1 MSNMCKSRQ
10 DNSKRSCDSCLSDCM
25 IRTVQARTQKPKNA
39 FRQLWQQW
47 RQLQDGAIRKQ
58 PLPWEPTHP
67 SLSRH
72 LLPEV
77 ATVCWRKCKHL
88 SCCCTCYHHESSL
101 SCHWACNA
109 VPSKQ
114 LFSIPKRL
122 LSFRL
127 SSSLHWKSKLRNFW
141 GLSKNAFLHCED
153 VLGTAKETAPRSK
166 AVPVLASPQAKGA

>member
-1 MSNMCKSRQ
+1 MMSNMCKSRQ

-47 RQLQDGAIRKQ
+47 RQLQAGAIRKQ

-101 SCHWACNA
+101 SCHSHKHTHWCMFCIICPITSMVGHAAGLAMLCR
-109 VPSKQ
+109 P
-114 LFSIPKRL
+114 
-122 LSFRL
+122 
-127 SSSLHWKSKLRNFW
+127 SSSFQSQNVYFHSDFRHPCTGNLNS
-141 GLSKNAFLHCED
+141 
-153 VLGTAKETAPRSK
+153 ETSGDSVK
-166 AVPVLASPQAKGA
+166 THFCIVKMF